1 MEEVLAENRFVITK
15 DEFVE
20 GRLALSR
27 DNFNAAA
34 KKLGLVMLILL
45 AALIGASVL
54 LGMGP
59 FSVAM
64 ELLILGFMA
73 LWLLVLFPRSSA
85 KTAYKALVKK
95 AGAEPER
102 TTRFYE
108 DHLEIEGPGVHAV
121 LSYEQ
126 IVQIRRTKRLLIL
139 FTDEKGGVLLRPEAF
154 TKGDEALVRQL
165 IDAGKEPNLL
175 PEDT

>member
-1 MEEVLAENRFVITK
+1 MEVLAENRFVITK

-45 AALIGASVL
+45 AVLIGASIL

-64 ELLILGFMA
+64 ELLILRFMA

-95 AGAEPER
+95 AGEPER

-154 TKGDEALVRQL
+154 TKGGEALVRQL
-165 IDAGKEPNLL
+165 IDAGKEPAL
-175 PEDT
+175 PESI

>member
-1 MEEVLAENRFVITK
+1 MEILAENRFVISK
-15 DEFVE
+15 SQFVE

-27 DNFNAAA
+27 DSFGKAA

-45 AALIGASVL
+45 AVLIGGSVL

-73 LWLLVLFPRSSA
+73 LWLFVLFPRSSA
-85 KTAYKALVKK
+85 KTAYKALIKK

-102 TTRFYE
+102 ITRFYE
-108 DHLEIEGPGVHAV
+108 DRLEIEGPGLQAA
-121 LSYEQ
+121 LSYTQ
-126 IVQIRRTKRLLIL
+126 IARIQRTKQLLIL
-139 FTDEKGGVLLRPEAF
+139 ITTEKGAVLLKPDGF
-154 TKGDEALVRQL
+154 TKGGEEEVRRLVE
-165 IDAGKEPNLL
+165 AGKSGSLTE
-175 PEDT
+175 T